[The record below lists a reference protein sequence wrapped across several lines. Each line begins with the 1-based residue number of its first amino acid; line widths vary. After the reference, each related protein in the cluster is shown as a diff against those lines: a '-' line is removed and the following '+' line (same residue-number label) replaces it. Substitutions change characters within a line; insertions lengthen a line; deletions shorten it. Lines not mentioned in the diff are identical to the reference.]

1 MARREIPIEFIGG
14 FAEEQLNRLIQ
25 ATVLETDKQLKIN
38 SPVDT
43 GRFRASW
50 QIGENTSTGL
60 PLQGPVEGGKSIPS
74 PPPQYTNYAGGNE
87 RINQRYHIHNNLPY
101 AERLANGWSKQASAG
116 WVELI
121 AKQMQEYVR
130 STYNQIKRDN

>member
-14 FAEEQLNRLIQ
+14 FIEEQLERLVQ
-25 ATVLETDKQLKIN
+25 ATVLETDRQLKKG

-50 QIGENTSTGL
+50 HIGENSSTG
-60 PLQGPVEGGKSIPS
+60 GPHPPAKKGQKIPS
-74 PPPQYTNYAGGNE
+74 PPPQYTDYPGGSEKLGNS
-87 RINQRYHIHNNLPY
+87 YHLHNNLPY
-101 AERLANGWSKQASAG
+101 AERLADGWSKEADAG

-121 AKQMQEYVR
+121 AKNMTQYISQ
-130 STYNQIKRDN
+130 TYNQIKRDS

>member
-25 ATVLETDKQLKIN
+25 ATVLETDKRLKKN

-50 QIGENTSTGL
+50 QIGENTSTGV
-60 PLQGPVEGGKSIPS
+60 PHPPVEGDEEIPA
-74 PPPQYTNYAGGNE
+74 PPPQYTNYTGGKE
-87 RINQRYHIHNNLPY
+87 RINRSYHLHNNLPY
-101 AERLANGWSKQASAG
+101 ADRLANGWSPQADAG
-116 WVELI
+116 WVDLI
-121 AKQMQEYVR
+121 AKQMQAYVAK
-130 STYNQIKRDN
+130 TYNQIKRDS